1 MIKKV
6 FFALAVCAALMTSA
20 AAADL
25 TRQEAEAGI
34 RENVS
39 AMVQSYAVSVRQ
51 SGAADQ
57 AFDDFFIHGFWGG
70 GKTMAVNE
78 SSPII
83 ASLFNACVMQEAL
96 VEGISRGITT
106 MQQLQQDA
114 VRTWAAKN
122 RRAIQ
127 KAQAEL
133 AEETA
138 RQIAQLRADGE
149 FGRADDILDQSQ
161 IYMRGM
167 EDVGLRVEE
176 GIMTP
181 ELVEPVLGYFLRPDE
196 TETAEEA
203 SNAADDP
210 APGRTDEQP
219 EDAEAARKAWE
230 AVHALGVGDV
240 SEETVADLFYAGAI
254 VEHDDGTLS
263 WSPGWSAENYAA
275 QIAAWQKEV
284 Y

>member
-1 MIKKV
+1 MTDIMQEPLKGPVGGGSVVTVTPAAGDRTTAPPAVKLTEKQEDAV
-6 FFALAVCAALMTSA
+6 KQDARDYKINAVQISNRIDRATEQAARELERKQRKTEEQLQTQRNEVAAAEARELDNQALTSA
-20 AAADL
+20 L
-25 TRQEAEAGI
+25 QGEK
-34 RENVS
+34 
-39 AMVQSYAVSVRQ
+39 
-51 SGAADQ
+51 
-57 AFDDFFIHGFWGG
+57 GG
-70 GKTMAVNE
+70 
-78 SSPII
+78 
-83 ASLFNACVMQEAL
+83 
-96 VEGISRGITT
+96 

-149 FGRADDILDQSQ
+149 FERADDILDQSQ

-230 AVHALGVGDV
+230 AVHALGRPPYG
-240 SEETVADLFYAGAI
+240 
-254 VEHDDGTLS
+254 
-263 WSPGWSAENYAA
+263 
-275 QIAAWQKEV
+275 
-284 Y
+284 